1 MTTSTPLRRWLKREG
16 LTITGLAE
24 KLRVS
29 RGRTQH
35 WVKRASA
42 PHGLLLLKLL
52 KITGLRAEQVM
63 PLQDLVDYRR
73 QRRRLS
79 RLRVA
84 AQQRRTSRARKTAR
98 GK

>member
-1 MTTSTPLRRWLKREG
+1 MASTPLRRWLKQQG
-16 LTITGLAE
+16 LTISGLAR
-24 KLRVS
+24 KLNVS

-42 PHGLLLLKLL
+42 PHGLLLLKLI
-52 KITGLRAEQVM
+52 KVTGLQAEQVM

-84 AQQRRTSRARKTAR
+84 AKKRLTSRARKTAR
-98 GK
+98 EK

>member
-1 MTTSTPLRRWLKREG
+1 MASTPLRRWLKREG
-16 LTITGLAE
+16 MTITALAK
-24 KLRVS
+24 KLHVS

-42 PHGLLLLKLL
+42 PHGLLLLKLI
-52 KITGLRAEQVM
+52 KVTGLQAVQVM

-84 AQQRRTSRARKTAR
+84 AQQRLASRARKTAR
-98 GK
+98 EK